1 MSGQGGAAPQ
11 VHLVGSLPCA
21 DAEAAFRTVAGRL
34 GPHLRRLPDGETGK
48 RARWVGFVHDKL
60 CANPALEVDHSIP
73 PFPFRQWDGRIL
85 WEIQRLKFRHDVD
98 PKGVGFDTGYAD
110 DAIRSFA
117 VFDRLQREGAI
128 PKGVRFQVSIASPLA
143 VTYMYLAPRA
153 RDAFTAVYRDHLEA
167 EVAKICAAI
176 PHDRLAVQWDVCQEV
191 LAWEGYYDDDGDVK
205 GRALAVLGHVGD
217 AVPEGVD
224 LGYHLCY
231 GSPKDEHLVQPKD
244 MGVLVE
250 IANGIGRAV
259 RRPVA
264 YIHMPVPKTRN
275 DEDYFRPLAALALP
289 QGAAL
294 YLGLVHDGD
303 AAGSAAK
310 LALARKYADVAGIAA
325 ECGLGRGDPA
335 RLASVLETHAACV
348 HAAAAS

>member
-1 MSGQGGAAPQ
+1 
-11 VHLVGSLPCA
+11 
-21 DAEAAFRTVAGRL
+21 
-34 GPHLRRLPDGETGK
+34 
-48 RARWVGFVHDKL
+48 
-60 CANPALEVDHSIP
+60 
-73 PFPFRQWDGRIL
+73 
-85 WEIQRLKFRHDVD
+85 
-98 PKGVGFDTGYAD
+98 
-110 DAIRSFA
+110 
-117 VFDRLQREGAI
+117 
-128 PKGVRFQVSIASPLA
+128 
-143 VTYMYLAPRA
+143 
-153 RDAFTAVYRDHLEA
+153 
-167 EVAKICAAI
+167 
-176 PHDRLAVQWDVCQEV
+176 
-191 LAWEGYYDDDGDVK
+191 
-205 GRALAVLGHVGD
+205 VLGHVGD

-264 YIHMPVPKTRN
+264 YIHMPVPKARN